1 MPEPRYW
8 LFKSE
13 PATYSWDDLTSEDDQ
28 TAEWDG
34 VRNYQARNF
43 MRDAMRVGDCVLFYH
58 SNAKPPGVIGIA
70 RIVREAYPDDT
81 AWNPDTR
88 YYDPKSDPANPT
100 WLMVDIKA
108 ERKLPRF
115 VSLNELK
122 ANPALSDMLVTK
134 RGQRL
139 SIQPVTAAEWAEVLA
154 NGGAACRVAA
164 IDMDAQQSS
173 SSLEVEVV
181 DFGPIVHGKVDLRPM
196 TVFIGP
202 SNTGKSYLAILLYAL
217 HRFFSGDDIG
227 VFGFPRRAPFMRG
240 QPDISSET
248 VAALTEL
255 LRKAAADKLGRFE
268 QRDLFLPDA
277 VVALLRS
284 QFDNL
289 GAEVGSAIA
298 RYFGLND
305 AATLVRQGRN
315 TQARLVLQ
323 HSLPNGEKTLT
334 HTLLINARQTSTQFT
349 IPEHLVLWDVPQSE
363 LASALPFTDAA
374 SPAAAS
380 DFGLFGFWGAV
391 NLLMKWLVPGMVDS
405 LRLPAFYLP
414 AGRTG
419 VMHAH
424 TAIVSAMLER
434 ATMAGLE
441 PAARTPMLS
450 GVLVDFLRQLIEI
463 NSKLPYPHLPWR
475 LDGVR
480 DIDVQIEQSIING
493 EIRVSHSEVINYP
506 RFTYRPNGWKADLP
520 LLNASSMVSEIGPR
534 SAVPAAYRYARQC
547 ADY

>member
-1 MPEPRYW
+1 MTNAGSALYVH
-8 LFKSE
+8 
-13 PATYSWDDLTSEDDQ
+13 
-28 TAEWDG
+28 DG
-34 VRNYQARNF
+34 RG
-43 MRDAMRVGDCVLFYH
+43 MMM
-58 SNAKPPGVIGIA
+58 
-70 RIVREAYPDDT
+70 
-81 AWNPDTR
+81 
-88 YYDPKSDPANPT
+88 ANQGKTP
-100 WLMVDIKA
+100 
-108 ERKLPRF
+108 
-115 VSLNELK
+115 
-122 ANPALSDMLVTK
+122 
-134 RGQRL
+134 
-139 SIQPVTAAEWAEVLA
+139 
-154 NGGAACRVAA
+154 
-164 IDMDAQQSS
+164 
-173 SSLEVEVV
+173 SLEIEVQ

-217 HRFFSGDDIG
+217 HRFFSGGDSG
-227 VFGFPRRAPFMRG
+227 AFGLPRFRAPFKRS
-240 QPDISSET
+240 QPDISPET
-248 VAALTEL
+248 VVALTEL
-255 LRKAAADKLGRFE
+255 LRKAVADKLGRFE

-289 GAEVGSAIA
+289 GDEAGSAIA

-305 AATLVRQGRN
+305 AAALVRKGRS

-323 HSLPNGEKTLT
+323 HSLPNGEKDLT

-349 IPEHLVLWDVPQSE
+349 IPEHLMLLHVYQSE
-363 LASALPFTDAA
+363 LASALQFTGAA
-374 SPAAAS
+374 TSN
-380 DFGLFGFWGAV
+380 FGLFGFWDAV
-391 NLLMKWLVPGMVDS
+391 NLLMKWLVRGMVDS

-463 NSKLPYPHLPWR
+463 NSQLPDPPLLWR

-493 EIRVSHSEVINYP
+493 EILVSRSEVINYP

-520 LLNASSMVSEIGPR
+520 LLNASSMVSEIAPVVLYLRHIVMPGSVLIIEEPEAHLHPAMQVEFTRQLAKLAQDGYRVIITTHSEWVLEELGNVVQRSQLPEKDRAAVSESDAALPPEQVGVWLFRPQSRPR
-534 SAVPAAYRYARQC
+534 GSEIVEVKMGDAGLYDTGFDDVAIALSNDGANIFDRIRESR
-547 ADY
+547 